1 MAKVVKSTREVLDID
16 EELKKV
22 KNTTSNS
29 KIEEKK
35 ENKNK
40 KKNDKKSKKQK
51 SSKEKKGIFKF
62 FHDVNSEVAKVK
74 WPTKKDMI
82 KYSVA
87 TISFVLFFG
96 IYFSIINLIVAAIKM
111 WV

>member
-16 EELKKV
+16 EELKKAKKTKETNEV
-22 KNTTSNS
+22 K
-29 KIEEKK
+29 KK
-35 ENKNK
+35 ESS
-40 KKNDKKSKKQK
+40 NDKKKKDSKK
-51 SSKEKKGIFKF
+51 SKPAKQKKGLFKF
-62 FHDVNSEVAKVK
+62 FHNVSVEVSKVK
-74 WPTKKDMI
+74 WPNKKDMI

-96 IYFSIINLIVAAIKM
+96 IYFSIINLIVAAVKM

>member
-22 KNTTSNS
+22 KKTTP
-29 KIEEKK
+29 KVEEKK
-35 ENKNK
+35 EPKEK
-40 KKNDKKSKKQK
+40 KKSDTKSKKNK

-62 FHDVNSEVAKVK
+62 FNNVNSEVSKVK
-74 WPTKKDMI
+74 WPSKKEMI

-96 IYFSIINLIVAAIKM
+96 IYFSLINLIVAAIKM

>member
-22 KNTTSNS
+22 KKVKQDDGS
-29 KIEEKK
+29 KKK
-35 ENKNK
+35 DANK
-40 KKNDKKSKKQK
+40 KKGKVKSKKP
-51 SSKEKKGIFKF
+51 SKGKKGLFKF
-62 FHDVNSEVAKVK
+62 FHNVSVEMSKVK
-74 WPTKKDMI
+74 WPNKKDML

-96 IYFSIINLIVAAIKM
+96 IYFSIINLIVAAVKM

>member
-22 KNTTSNS
+22 KKTKS
-29 KIEEKK
+29 KDEEGKKEPKEKK
-35 ENKNK
+35 K
-40 KKNDKKSKKQK
+40 KEDKKIKRNK
-51 SSKEKKGIFKF
+51 SSKEKKGLFKF
-62 FHDVNSEVAKVK
+62 FYNVNTEVSKVK
-74 WPTKKDMI
+74 WPNKKDMV

-96 IYFSIINLIVAAIKM
+96 IYFSLINLIVAAIKM